1 MTVGA
6 SMIKMTWREA
16 VLGVLSTFAIAT
28 PSLAKPLTPL
38 QFRNEAR
45 AAVERLIPGVKVQVV
60 DERTLRVRLPGAGR
74 TDELQ
79 MMLDGAYDRYLND
92 PAAREAIIEQMVRV
106 LVSANTAPVATQ
118 DNMVILLRPA
128 DYLQSSGLGAV
139 KALSRPFG
147 AGFIE
152 IVALD
157 VGETF
162 RVVGVEDL
170 LPAGKDPDTIWR
182 KAAENTRAKN
192 AAYDVGH
199 PTVGVWTISSDSSLA
214 PYFVMTPDLW
224 AANGVVMTGDPVAV
238 FLERNLLLLADGGD
252 KDLIKGLPIF
262 LNKVKEEPGT
272 ISTTMYI
279 RRNGVWSVLE
289 QGQ

>member
-1 MTVGA
+1 
-6 SMIKMTWREA
+6 MIKMTWREA
-16 VLGVLSTFAIAT
+16 MLGVLAALMLAT
-28 PSLAKPLTPL
+28 PALAKPLTPV
-38 QFRNEAR
+38 QFRNQAR
-45 AAVERLIPGVKVQVV
+45 AAVERLVPGVKVRVV
-60 DERTLRVRLPGAGR
+60 DERTLRVRLPGAAPA
-74 TDELQ
+74 DELQ

-92 PAAREAIIEQMVRV
+92 PEAREAIIEQMVRL
-106 LVSANTAPVATQ
+106 LVSANTPQAATQ

-128 DYLQSSGLGAV
+128 DYLESSGLGAV
-139 KALSRPFG
+139 EALNRPFG
-147 AGFIE
+147 EGFIE

-162 RVVGVEDL
+162 RVVGLEDL
-170 LPAGKDPDTIWR
+170 LPVGRDKDTIWR

-192 AAYDVGH
+192 AVYNVSRPEPGA
-199 PTVGVWTISSDSSLA
+199 WMISSDSSLA
-214 PYFVMTPDLW
+214 PYFVMTPDVW
-224 AANGVVMTGDPVAV
+224 AANGVVMKGDPIAV

-252 KDLIKGLPIF
+252 KDLMKGLPIF
-262 LNKVKEEPGT
+262 LSKVKDEPGT